1 MALAL
6 AEARKPGCGGCK
18 PGFPQQASADTGS
31 RGLPVL
37 GIEHGH
43 LTRQATSAYV
53 YGHADPRD
61 AQIAKSLT
69 LDEARRIATSP
80 SWPTLLGKG

>member
-31 RGLPVL
+31 
-37 GIEHGH
+37 
-43 LTRQATSAYV
+43 Q
-53 YGHADPRD
+53 
-61 AQIAKSLT
+61 
-69 LDEARRIATSP
+69 
-80 SWPTLLGKG
+80 